1 MTHAYWVETA
11 DLTERERFAEVAN
24 RTDEQWAALKAE
36 RDAAAEQERRDQA
49 ARLAALGMV
58 GGVQ

>member
-1 MTHAYWVETA
+1 MTHAHWMEGA
-11 DLTERERFAEVAN
+11 DLTERERFAEVAD
-24 RTDEQWAALKAE
+24 RTEEEWAALKAE
-36 RDAAAEQERRDQA
+36 RDGAAEQERRDHA